1 MQILALA
8 TIKLSILFFYRRI
21 FRGQAFN
28 IASWVLIGV
37 VGAWAVTFF
46 IAILAACGTS
56 IAANFQTLGALKG
69 ECVDTFDILIAL
81 AVFDVAVDLA
91 ILIMPIPLVSPPN
104 ASVTDIWNA
113 DAPRFL
119 RFRCQCGAR

>member
-28 IASWVLIGV
+28 IASWMLIGIV
-37 VGAWAVTFF
+37 IAWAITFF

-69 ECVDTFDILIAL
+69 ECVDTFKVLIAL
-81 AVFDVAVDLA
+81 AVSDVVVDLG
-91 ILIMPIPLVSPPN
+91 ILVMPIPMVRWFEGPL
-104 ASVTDIWNA
+104 
-113 DAPRFL
+113 
-119 RFRCQCGAR
+119 FR